1 MHQPQIAS
9 LPGAIATLPGYYYL
23 YALYFDYPLNQA
35 WWSAREYAA
44 AMEELARAIQPL
56 RRYIAPY
63 RKSFAL
69 RLFTERQAL
78 ARFRPE
84 LVDEALR
91 QWRGL
96 IERVGPPAGW
106 PRPPRLRGPR
116 KGAGRPAAH
125 PSPQARPGPKPPFRR
140 SPIDYRREA

>member
-1 MHQPQIAS
+1 
-9 LPGAIATLPGYYYL
+9 
-23 YALYFDYPLNQA
+23 
-35 WWSAREYAA
+35 
-44 AMEELARAIQPL
+44 MEELGRAILPL

-78 ARFRPE
+78 AHFRPE

-96 IERVGPPAGW
+96 IEWVGPPVGW
-106 PRPPRLRGPR
+106 PRPPRPR
-116 KGAGRPAAH
+116 RPRQGAGRPASH
-125 PSPQARPGPKPPFRR
+125 PAPQARRVPKPPFRR
-140 SPIDYRREA
+140 SPIDYSREA